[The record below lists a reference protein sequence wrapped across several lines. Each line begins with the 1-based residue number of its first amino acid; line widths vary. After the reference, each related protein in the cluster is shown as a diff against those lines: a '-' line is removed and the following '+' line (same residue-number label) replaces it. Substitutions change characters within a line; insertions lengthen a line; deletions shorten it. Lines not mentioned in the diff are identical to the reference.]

1 MKRFLSILLAAAL
14 TVSMIGCSEGSS
26 ADTDQESS
34 VEEVSSKPEM
44 GSLNMKDFSG
54 LIADN
59 SLKPPIKTNDTQSSK
74 TETNKTY
81 NVQDADYNN
90 GKYNGKYTGQ
100 VVGIYPEGCGQLVM
114 SDNQWLT
121 CATWKKGV
129 PDGPVNL
136 YLKENNTIIIIDGK
150 MKDGVFQGEQEMM
163 CSEYTDNTCQKLDS
177 ITYIASNMV
186 DDKMNGDTVMCV
198 IDNDGRIVFSLGKA
212 KDDEMTG
219 DWKYYIT
226 DGEKILDEGTISNVK
241 KKNGLLS
248 KLGNVLKGIG
258 KIAKK
263 AFTKIKD
270 SIGNVINKFKGLPAE
285 QKNRITKIGK
295 YLGGKFADKLFE
307 DKQLEQQYKLKHP
320 VKAACK
326 EFYNGIKDV
335 YEGVEAFVG

>member
-44 GSLNMKDFSG
+44 GSINMKDFSG

-81 NVQDADYNN
+81 NVQDADY
-90 GKYNGKYTGQ
+90 KNGKYTGQ
-100 VVGIYPEGCGQLVM
+100 VVGIYPEGCGQFVV

-129 PDGPVNL
+129 PDGQVNK
-136 YLKENNTIIIIDGK
+136 YLKKNNTIIIIDGK
-150 MKDGVFQGEQEMM
+150 MKDGVFQGEQETIY
-163 CSEYTDNTCQKLDS
+163 SKYTDNTCQKLDS
-177 ITYIASNMV
+177 ITYIASNVV
-186 DDKMNGDTVMCV
+186 DGKMNGDAVACV
-198 IDNDGRIVFSLGKA
+198 IDNDGKIGFAWGKA
-212 KDDEMTG
+212 KDNEMTG

-226 DGEKILDEGTISNVK
+226 DGEKTLEEGTISDVK
-241 KKNGLLS
+241 KHNGLLS

-295 YLGGKFADKLFE
+295 YLGGKFADKLYE

-326 EFYNGIKDV
+326 ELYNGIKDV

>member
-44 GSLNMKDFSG
+44 GSLNMIDFSG
-54 LIADN
+54 LADN

-74 TETNKTY
+74 TETNKTNY
-81 NVQDADYNN
+81 VQDADFNYEE
-90 GKYNGKYTGQ
+90 YNGKYTGQ
-100 VVGIYPEGCGQLVM
+100 VVGIYPEGCGQFVV
-114 SDNQWLT
+114 SDNQWIT

-129 PDGPVNL
+129 PDGQVNL
-136 YLKENNTIIIIDGK
+136 YLKENNTILINDGK

-177 ITYIASNMV
+177 ITYIVSNMV
-186 DDKMNGDTVMCV
+186 DDKMNGDAVVCV
-198 IDNDGRIVFSLGKA
+198 IDNDGRIVFAWGKA
-212 KDDEMTG
+212 KDNEMTG

-226 DGEKILDEGTISNVK
+226 DGEKILKEGTFSNVK

-326 EFYNGIKDV
+326 ELYNGAKDIC
-335 YEGVEAFVG
+335 EGYDAFFG

>member
-44 GSLNMKDFSG
+44 GSINMKDFSG
-54 LIADN
+54 LIVDN

-90 GKYNGKYTGQ
+90 GKYTGQ
-100 VVGIYPEGCGQLVM
+100 VVGNYPQGCGQFVV

-129 PDGPVNL
+129 PDGPVNH
-136 YLKENNTIIIIDGK
+136 YRKKNNTIIINDGK
-150 MKDGVFQGEQEMM
+150 MKDGVYQGEQETIY
-163 CSEYTDNTCQKLDS
+163 SKYTDNTCQKLDS
-177 ITYIASNMV
+177 ITYIASNVV
-186 DDKMNGDTVMCV
+186 DGKMNGDAVVCV
-198 IDNDGRIVFSLGKA
+198 IDNDGKIGFASGKA
-212 KDDEMTG
+212 KDNEMTG

-226 DGEKILDEGTISNVK
+226 DGEKILEEGTISDVK
-241 KKNGLLS
+241 KQNGLLS